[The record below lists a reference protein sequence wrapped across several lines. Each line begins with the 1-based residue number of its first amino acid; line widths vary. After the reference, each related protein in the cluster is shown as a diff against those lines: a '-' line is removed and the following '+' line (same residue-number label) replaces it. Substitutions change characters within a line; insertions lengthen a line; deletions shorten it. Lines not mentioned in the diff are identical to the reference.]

1 MAPLARCG
9 RGAGGE
15 GRRVF
20 LSTADPDYRLLLA
33 MCEAG
38 KRRLEEVKRFDMPG
52 FKPREEYI
60 REMKRFGLLPEAF
73 DVNKEPLDVYQLDRR
88 YWDSFIYRPAKM

>member
-1 MAPLARCG
+1 
-9 RGAGGE
+9 
-15 GRRVF
+15 
-20 LSTADPDYRLLLA
+20 

-73 DVNKEPLDVYQLDRR
+73 DVNKDPLDFYQLDRQ